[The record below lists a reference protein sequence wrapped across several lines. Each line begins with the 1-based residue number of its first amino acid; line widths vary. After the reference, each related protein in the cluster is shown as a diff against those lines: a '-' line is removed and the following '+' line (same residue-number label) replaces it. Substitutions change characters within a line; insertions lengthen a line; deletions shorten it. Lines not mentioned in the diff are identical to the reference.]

1 MKKNNYNYITL
12 FTIFS
17 VFFMYCKK
25 DPAKASDELSLI
37 LFRANQ
43 VQVSGQALKG
53 VIRNAQASAYKMKT
67 NGTCN
72 LDSVLASTQT
82 GNSGEYTLS
91 FSNIGEP
98 VCVRISPLSDSAMY
112 DEKSRKYNSWKDGSA
127 FTTIMNPS
135 SLQSGT
141 RRTRSNLHITPFSRF
156 ASARISELAKSNT
169 SMTDLASHISR
180 GNRETVIR
188 FGLASPFKSKGT
200 VSDTDYPDLNELN
213 ASVNDPESQAVKQ
226 MVIFSSA
233 ISQIAYNTRDSGS
246 EASSKDLDQVLS
258 ALEDDGKDGSYD
270 GKKTDG
276 SSITISGA
284 TPLILSSDPLSDN
297 LLIAAS
303 QFLKEGGSL
312 SFSSEGVQTTSVT
325 TGNITQTV
333 AVNGTGSI
341 TSSFIPP
348 SSVPA
353 PTIPAAPTLSY
364 SSSSFNFTGLS
375 AIGTVSPTST
385 SSFTSFSISPTLPAP
400 LTFNTSNG
408 NISGTAPFMAPPTP
422 FTITATGS
430 SGTVSVVLTIGIMP
444 PGKRIFVTAGTI
456 GGNWGG
462 PVNADNFCNADGA
475 KPPDPA
481 FYMAMI
487 AYSAGTRKA
496 CDNVANCAATAGS
509 QAVNWVLQSGV
520 TYYRPDGTLIGTANT
535 DRIIPLP
542 FTNSIG
548 AAPVSAWTGL
558 ENNWRM
564 ISGTTAECSGWT
576 SGSGNIGTVNVTS
589 GTALNTGGP
598 LACGS
603 TARLYCVEQ

>member
-1 MKKNNYNYITL
+1 MRIYQVFLFFYIFFVINCTKNTSSPNN
-12 FTIFS
+12 
-17 VFFMYCKK
+17 
-25 DPAKASDELSLI
+25 ELSLI

-53 VIRNAQASAYKMKT
+53 VIRNAQASVYKMKA

-98 VCVRISPLSDSAMY
+98 VCVRISPLSGSAMY

-156 ASARISELAKSNT
+156 ASARISELAKNNT

-188 FGLASPFKSKGT
+188 FGLASPFKSKAAL
-200 VSDTDYPDLNELN
+200 SDSDYPDLNELN
-213 ASVNDPESQAVKQ
+213 ASINDPESQAVKQ

-233 ISQIAYNTRDSGS
+233 MSQIAYNTRDSGN

-258 ALEDDGKDGSYD
+258 AMEDDGKDGSYD

-276 SSITISGA
+276 SGITISGA
-284 TPLILSSDPLSDN
+284 TPLTLSSNPLSDN
-297 LLIAAS
+297 LLAAAS

-312 SFSSEGVQTTSVT
+312 SFSSEGAQTTTVNS
-325 TGNITQTV
+325 GNITQSVT
-333 AVNGTGSI
+333 VNGTGSI
-341 TSSFIPP
+341 ASSFVPP
-348 SSVPA
+348 NAVPPA
-353 PTIPAAPTLSY
+353 NTPASPTVTYP
-364 SSSSFNFTGLS
+364 SSSFVLTGF
-375 AIGTVSPTST
+375 AGVGTISPVLTGAL
-385 SSFTSFSISPTLPAP
+385 TSFSISSALPAP

-408 NISGTAPFMAPPTP
+408 NISGTAPFIGPPTAY
-422 FTITATGS
+422 TITATGS
-430 SGTVSVVLTIGIMP
+430 SGTVSVVLTISIVP
-444 PGKRIFVTAGTI
+444 PGKRIFVTGGTLA
-456 GGNWGG
+456 GNWGA
-462 PVNADNFCNADGA
+462 PANADNFCNADGA

-487 AYSAGTRKA
+487 GYSAGTRKA

-509 QAVNWVLQSGV
+509 QAANWVLQPGI
-520 TYYRPDGTLIGTANT
+520 TYYRPDGTLIGTANA
-535 DRIIPLP
+535 DRIISLP

-548 AAPVSAWTGL
+548 TAPLSVWTGL

-564 ISGTTAECSGWT
+564 ISGTTAECTGWT
-576 SGSGNIGTVNVTS
+576 SGSGNIGTANVTNGVS
-589 GTALNTGGP
+589 LNTGSP
-598 LACGS
+598 QVCGS
-603 TARLYCVEQ
+603 PARLYCVEQ